1 MLSFVVLL
9 PVAPWFNAPLLL
21 MALSGLWL
29 MALKRKWL
37 STLTTLGFFTQL
49 FLCIWVPMVLS
60 LFDAVN
66 FAESLRKVMSFL
78 GFYPAGVLVIACASR
93 EWPARRIVIGVASIL
108 AIWVLDG
115 IVQFTSGTGLL
126 GFPYEKSRLTGVFY
140 PKYTLGVALAVL
152 APFCLEAV
160 RQLSSRSL
168 WPAAARRGES
178 LLLW

>member
-1 MLSFVVLL
+1 MSQSERFDYVRTVRLPRSPFLSRWLWLVLLSFVVLL

-93 EWPARRIVIGVASIL
+93 
-108 AIWVLDG
+108 DG
-115 IVQFTSGTGLL
+115 TAALSLGLL
-126 GFPYEKSRLTGVFY
+126 RYWQSGCWMASCNSRPGPDCSGFLM
-140 PKYTLGVALAVL
+140 
-152 APFCLEAV
+152 
-160 RQLSSRSL
+160 
-168 WPAAARRGES
+168 RRAD
-178 LLLW
+178 